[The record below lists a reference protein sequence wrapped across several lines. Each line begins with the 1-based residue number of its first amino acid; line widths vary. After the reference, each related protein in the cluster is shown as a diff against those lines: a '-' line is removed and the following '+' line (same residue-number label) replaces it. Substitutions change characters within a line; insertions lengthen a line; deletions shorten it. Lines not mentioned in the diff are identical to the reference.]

1 MHADH
6 KAEASR
12 QTVHA
17 DHKAEASTG
26 RRLNL
31 KQMEKE
37 LGLGVSLHHATGSR
51 HVVDRLHRL
60 GFSLSYNEVKLFEMC
75 AAVQQG
81 TDLVGV
87 DPKTSWIQFAADN
100 VDHQIRTLDGTGTF
114 HGMGII
120 GAATPGTKECRAV
133 RRDTSVTPDRISALG
148 RVPVH
153 FYNPSS
159 VDLSLVYEILQDF
172 AVEDRTRKLDLLWKV
187 SWPLRSPRLGW
198 SGMMQTICS
207 GAYPGKSSFTL
218 LPMIDMDPTN
228 MSCIFSTLHFVSSV
242 ASRYDCTPVLTFDQP
257 LWWKSTMIIDGEPPN
272 SPLCSIVLRL
282 GGFHCQM
289 SFLGCIGR
297 LMAGSGLK
305 QVLEVA
311 FASNSVIHMLSGKSV
326 SRAVR
331 GHFLVDTV
339 LNALVTSIA
348 FNIPLKTCSL
358 TDAEDM
364 DSEAGIGGSSSSPA
378 FLPDETLTVL
388 SLHQQQDEATTSA
401 EVQNT
406 ADCTQDHSALRAVL
420 RVFDSTISKETAT
433 EEFNEKANKDLDVT
447 DITHPPEWLENH
459 GEQAE
464 PGADNMDTSLDP
476 ASRGLTSSSQCES
489 KAAVHTQLTDLVVK
503 KEPVSSTGSESHTL
517 PLSSMGLQHWME
529 ALVDPRF
536 NPVLPLV
543 DIYEVVT

>member
-1 MHADH
+1 MKDYLDSDTQAYTEKHM
-6 KAEASR
+6 R
-12 QTVHA
+12 QKLESHFGDEIMITCI
-17 DHKAEASTG
+17 KG
-26 RRLNL
+26 KRN
-31 KQMEKE
+31 
-37 LGLGVSLHHATGSR
+37 
-51 HVVDRLHRL
+51 VVTFRL

-148 RVPVH
+148 RVPGH

-198 SGMMQTICS
+198 SGMMQNICS
-207 GAYPGKSSFTL
+207 GAYPGKCSFTF

-282 GGFHCQM
+282 GGFHCHM

-326 SRAVR
+326 SRAV
-331 GHFLVDTV
+331 
-339 LNALVTSIA
+339 
-348 FNIPLKTCSL
+348 
-358 TDAEDM
+358 
-364 DSEAGIGGSSSSPA
+364 
-378 FLPDETLTVL
+378 
-388 SLHQQQDEATTSA
+388 
-401 EVQNT
+401 
-406 ADCTQDHSALRAVL
+406 
-420 RVFDSTISKETAT
+420 
-433 EEFNEKANKDLDVT
+433 
-447 DITHPPEWLENH
+447 
-459 GEQAE
+459 
-464 PGADNMDTSLDP
+464 
-476 ASRGLTSSSQCES
+476 
-489 KAAVHTQLTDLVVK
+489 
-503 KEPVSSTGSESHTL
+503 
-517 PLSSMGLQHWME
+517 
-529 ALVDPRF
+529 
-536 NPVLPLV
+536 
-543 DIYEVVT
+543 